1 MKYSKF
7 SLVFFLLSVG
17 VVGAAVIDNAE
28 QLYVP
33 LGETYTLYGTHSY
46 SGSVVIE
53 GTVYVTGYTGAAE
66 TGMLELDAPEITVS
80 GSINGNDRGYRTGE
94 GFGAGSWPGGGGAYG
109 GNGGASGWGNLGGTA
124 YGTAS
129 GSDIQMGSGG
139 ASQTGGVGGPG
150 GASVSL
156 FANTLTI
163 SGLITVNGSQGTDV
177 PGFGDG
183 GGGGAGGGILVKTIS
198 VTISGTLSANGLRG
212 GNSAGRKGGGGGAG
226 GRIKIFYGTLNKA
239 GMSYSASGGAGG
251 IGATGN
257 GTAGGNG
264 TYYEAQT
271 VFDDSDNLYVPVGF
285 VYDMAGTHQY
295 SNSAVIA
302 GQVNITTYN
311 GMAETGIL
319 ELIAPE
325 IIVSGTINGNERG
338 YRGNLYD
345 EGPGVGG
352 YPGGGGGY
360 GGNGGDSG
368 SGGTG
373 TGPYGTTEHIDID
386 MGSGGGDAAGYGGGT
401 GGGDG
406 GAVMILNADILVIE
420 GTLTTNGSVGLAP
433 TSWAAGGG
441 SGGGILLLVDS
452 VQIGGTLSA
461 RGGAGGSSSYGG
473 GGGAGGRIK
482 IFYNALDTTGATFT
496 YSGGAGGAGTYAG
509 LPGEIGTLY
518 MGRNMRADINHDGI
532 VNFLDMAILA
542 QYWLVSL

>member
-1 MKYSKF
+1 MRFSKF
-7 SLVFFLLSVG
+7 SLVVFLLSAG

-53 GTVYVTGYTGAAE
+53 GTVYVTGYSGAAG
-66 TGMLELDAPEITVS
+66 TGTLELVASDITVS
-80 GSINGNDRGYRTGE
+80 GTIDGNDRGYRTGE

-109 GNGGASGWGNLGGTA
+109 GNGGASGWGNPGGTA
-124 YGTAS
+124 YGTAD
-129 GSDIQMGSGG
+129 GADIDMGSGG

-163 SGLITVNGSQGTDV
+163 SGLITVNGSQGTDI

-212 GNSAGRKGGGGGAG
+212 GNSQRRGGGGGGG

-251 IGATGN
+251 SGPSGN
-257 GTAGGNG
+257 GSAGASG
-264 TYYEAQT
+264 TYYEAP
-271 VFDDSDNLYVPVGF
+271 VIFDDAENLYVPAGF
-285 VYDMAGTHQY
+285 IYDMSGTHQY

-302 GQVNITTYN
+302 GQVNITAYDGTV
-311 GMAETGIL
+311 ETGIL

-345 EGPGVGG
+345 EGPGCGG

-360 GGNGGDSG
+360 GGRGGDSG

-373 TGPYGTTEHIDID
+373 SGPYGTTEHIDID
-386 MGSGGGDAAGYGGGT
+386 MGSAGGDAGGGGT

-406 GAVMILNADILVIE
+406 GAVMILNADILTIE
-420 GTLTTNGSVGLAP
+420 GTLTTNGSIGLSP

-441 SGGGILLLVDS
+441 SGGGILLLVDQA
-452 VQIGGTLSA
+452 QIGGTLSA
-461 RGGAGGSSSYGG
+461 NGGAGGSSTWGG

-482 IFYNALDTTGATFT
+482 IFYNAIDTTGATFT
-496 YSGGAGGAGTYAG
+496 YSGGAGGAGSWSGQAG
-509 LPGEIGTLY
+509 GIGTLY
-518 MGRNMRADINHDGI
+518 MGRNMRADLNHDGI
-532 VNFLDMAILA
+532 VNFLDMAILSI
-542 QYWLVSL
+542 QWLDSP